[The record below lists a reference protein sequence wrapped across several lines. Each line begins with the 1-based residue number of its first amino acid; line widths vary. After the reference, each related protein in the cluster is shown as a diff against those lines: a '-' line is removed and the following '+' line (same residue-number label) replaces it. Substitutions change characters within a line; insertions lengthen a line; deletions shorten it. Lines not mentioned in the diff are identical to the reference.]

1 MQKKSAQ
8 TSNNN
13 VKVAINGFGRIGRAS
28 LKILLTKGN
37 AEVVAINDLTNP
49 RILAHLLKYDTAYG
63 IFDKEISLLENGK
76 KVSLDSYRGDD
87 TFYTEIAPET
97 FLVVGNKKV
106 KMISEPDP
114 SRLPW
119 KDLGVDVVLECT
131 GRFVK
136 DDSAKAHIGAG
147 AKKVVL
153 SAPAKGGT
161 VKTFLMGVNHTEY
174 AGEEIIS
181 NASCTTN
188 CIAPVVQILHNAFYV
203 EKSMMT
209 TIHAVTSSQNIVDG
223 PSKDMRRARAA
234 DYNIIP
240 TSTGAAIAVTKVI
253 PELEGVFDGM
263 AIRVPVLT
271 GSLSDVTLLLK
282 KNVTLEEVNTAL
294 IRGAESPQYKGIVK
308 ATYEP
313 LVSSDIVGSE
323 FSSIVDLN
331 LTRVVDGNMVKVLAW
346 YDNEWGYSCRLVD
359 MALHVGGFGE
369 SVMGSLEEGFSIV

>member
-1 MQKKSAQ
+1 MSQKPAQKSPKI
-8 TSNNN
+8 
-13 VKVAINGFGRIGRAS
+13 KVGINGFGRIGRAS
-28 LKILLTKGN
+28 LKILFTKGN

-49 RILAHLLKYDTAYG
+49 RVLAHLLKYDTAYG
-63 IFDKEISLLENGK
+63 TYDLKVSLLEDGK
-76 KVSLDSYRGDD
+76 KVNLEDYRGDD
-87 TFYTEIAPET
+87 AFYTVAAKET
-97 FLVVGNKKV
+97 SLVVGDTKI
-106 KMISEPDP
+106 KMVSEPEP
-114 SRLPW
+114 SKLPW
-119 KDLGVDVVLECT
+119 EELGVDVVLECT

-136 DDSAKAHIGAG
+136 DDSAKAHIEAG

-161 VKTFLMGVNHTEY
+161 VKTFLMGVNHMEY
-174 AGEEIIS
+174 SGEEIVS

-188 CIAPVVQILHNAFYV
+188 CIAPVVQILQDKFGV

-209 TIHAVTSSQNIVDG
+209 TIHAVTSTQNIVDG
-223 PSKDMRRARAA
+223 PSKDLRRARAA
-234 DYNIIP
+234 DYNMIP

-263 AIRVPVLT
+263 AVRVPVLT

-282 KNVTLEEVNTAL
+282 KDVTSEEVNKAL
-294 IRGAESPQYKGIVK
+294 IEGANSDRYTGIVK

-313 LVSSDIVGSE
+313 LVSSDIVGSD

-331 LTRVVDGNMVKVLAW
+331 LTKVVDGNMVKVLAW

-359 MALHVGGFGE
+359 MALLVGSF
-369 SVMGSLEEGFSIV
+369 VNFKADSLEDGFSIV

>member
-1 MQKKSAQ
+1 MSQKPAQKSPKI
-8 TSNNN
+8 
-13 VKVAINGFGRIGRAS
+13 KVGINGFGRIGRAS
-28 LKILLTKGN
+28 LKILFTKGN

-49 RILAHLLKYDTAYG
+49 RVLAHLLKYDTAYG
-63 IFDKEISLLENGK
+63 TYDLKVSLLEDGK
-76 KVSLDSYRGDD
+76 KVNLEDYRGDD
-87 TFYTEIAPET
+87 AFYTAAAKET
-97 FLVVGNKKV
+97 SLVVGDTKI
-106 KMISEPDP
+106 KMVSEPEP
-114 SRLPW
+114 SKLPW
-119 KDLGVDVVLECT
+119 EELGVDVVLECT

-136 DDSAKAHIGAG
+136 DDSAKAHIEAG

-161 VKTFLMGVNHTEY
+161 VKTFLMGVNHMEY
-174 AGEEIIS
+174 SGEEIVS

-188 CIAPVVQILHNAFYV
+188 CIAPVVQILQDKFGV

-209 TIHAVTSSQNIVDG
+209 TIHAVTSTQNIVDG
-223 PSKDMRRARAA
+223 PSKDLRRARAA
-234 DYNIIP
+234 DYNMIP

-263 AIRVPVLT
+263 AVRVPVLT

-282 KNVTLEEVNTAL
+282 KDVTSEEVNKAL
-294 IRGAESPQYKGIVK
+294 IEGANSDRYTGIVK

-313 LVSSDIVGSE
+313 LVSSDIVGSD

-331 LTRVVDGNMVKVLAW
+331 LTKVVDGNMVKVLAW

-359 MALHVGGFGE
+359 MALLVGSF
-369 SVMGSLEEGFSIV
+369 VNFKADSLEDGFSIV